1 MKQEGYAVDPGP
13 LLDLFCGIGGLSAG
27 FRNAGWK
34 PVAGVDSDAALVEAY
49 GANFP
54 GAEAI
59 AGDVADAGLAS
70 RLLRDYGP
78 GGLLL
83 PPRGEGARGGGEG
96 ARGEGVA
103 RLSAVV
109 GGPPCVGLSDANR
122 KRAVSNPVNRLPLDF
137 ARLAASLEPDVI
149 VMEQSKNLKL
159 LKTDRGDSLADR
171 VLKVLWEMGYDPRAE
186 LLKAEDYG
194 VPQRRKRTI
203 VVAFRRS
210 GGRGSASGV
219 GRGIGVGRGPP
230 PLPGPRWTSVRFP
243 PPTTTAGK
251 PVPAGRVLKPPF
263 SGALL
268 EGRDLETVKMR
279 DAMTK
284 REVGGMEWF
293 PRRAHT
299 SMDLSEPSPTLRTY
313 VHTAAGAFTLRDDA
327 RGTYHK
333 MGLREMLLLQTFPR
347 SHRLP
352 DGLTKARTGVGNAVP
367 VKLAEAVA
375 RGLLSIPR
383 AGSAG
388 KRTPS
393 ARKRAASAD

>member
-1 MKQEGYAVDPGP
+1 MKGAGYAVDPGP

-59 AGDVADAGLAS
+59 AGDVSDAGLRA
-70 RLLRDYGP
+70 RLARDYGP

-83 PPRGEGARGGGEG
+83 PPRGKGAKG
-96 ARGEGVA
+96 GVA

-122 KRAVSNPVNRLPLDF
+122 KRAVNNPVNRLPLEF

-159 LKTDRGDSLADR
+159 LKSDRGDSLADR
-171 VLKVLWEMGYDPRAE
+171 VLKVLWDMGYDPRAE

-203 VVAFRRS
+203 IVAFRRS
-210 GGRGSASGV
+210 GVSLRDTGR
-219 GRGIGVGRGPP
+219 GRGPP
-230 PLPGPRWTSVRFP
+230 LTPGTPGPGWVGVRFP
-243 PPTTTAGK
+243 PPPTTAGK

-263 SGALL
+263 SGPLL
-268 EGRDLETVKMR
+268 ESPDLETVKRR

-284 REVGGMEWF
+284 REVGKMEWF
-293 PRRAHT
+293 PRRGHT
-299 SMDLSEPSPTLRTY
+299 SMDLSEPSPTLRTFT
-313 VHTAAGAFTLRDDA
+313 HTAAGAFTLHDKA
-327 RGTYHK
+327 RGTYHM
-333 MGLREMLLLQTFPR
+333 MGLREMLILQTFPR

-352 DGLTKARTGVGNAVP
+352 EGLTKARVGIGNAVP

-375 RGLLSIPR
+375 RGLLGP
-383 AGSAG
+383 
-388 KRTPS
+388 
-393 ARKRAASAD
+393 

>member
-1 MKQEGYAVDPGP
+1 MKRVGYAVEPGP

-27 FRNAGWK
+27 FSNAGWT
-34 PVAGVDSDAALVEAY
+34 PVAGIDSDAALVAAY

-54 GAEAI
+54 GSEAI
-59 AGDVADAGLAS
+59 AGDVSDAGLQA
-70 RLLRDYGP
+70 RLKRDYGP

-83 PPRGEGARGGGEG
+83 PPPRGAGGRGGRGGRGEGPARAG
-96 ARGEGVA
+96 RGEVS
-103 RLSAVV
+103 RLSAIV

-122 KRAVSNPVNRLPLDF
+122 KRAVSNPVNRLPLEF

-159 LKTDRGDSLADR
+159 LKSDRGDSLADR
-171 VLKVLWEMGYDPRAE
+171 VLKILSDMGYDPRAE

-203 VVAFRRS
+203 IVAFRRE
-210 GGRGSASGV
+210 GV
-219 GRGIGVGRGPP
+219 GRGAGSSAGAD
-230 PLPGPRWTSVRFP
+230 WASVRFP
-243 PPTTTAGK
+243 PPETTAGK

-263 SGALL
+263 SGPLL

-293 PRRAHT
+293 PRRAYT

-313 VHTAAGAFTLRDDA
+313 VHTAAGAFTLHDRA

-333 MGLREMLLLQTFPR
+333 MGLPEMLALQTFP
-347 SHRLP
+347 SDHRLP
-352 DGLTKARTGVGNAVP
+352 EGLTKARVGVGNAVP

-375 RGLLSIPR
+375 RGLLPLSGAPR
-383 AGSAG
+383 AGKRGARAG
-388 KRTPS
+388 
-393 ARKRAASAD
+393 